1 MVESENHLGNWEK
14 YQCEPNIIAC
24 YFSVDKRDIPF
35 TIPEVSIFSISSNK
49 FAVKSW
55 VSTSKKG
62 KMGGSKPFA
71 ARVLR
76 ILLKPGDD
84 EKN

>member
-24 YFSVDKRDIPF
+24 YFSVHKRDILF
-35 TIPEVSIFSISSNK
+35 TIPEVSIFSIYSNK
-49 FAVKSW
+49 FAVNSG

-62 KMGGSKPFA
+62 KMGSK
-71 ARVLR
+71 L
-76 ILLKPGDD
+76 
-84 EKN
+84 